1 MHKRTLAA
9 WSAAVCLLLTGCAV
23 TAEEMTGEAQGYG
36 GPLRVKITM
45 DGERLTGV
53 TVVSHN
59 ETQGVGTRAIDA
71 LPAEMSR
78 AGTWEVDGVSGATV
92 TSDALK
98 AAVRSA
104 MGLGEAPAMTDAPTQ
119 AQEFKRGVGMSA
131 TGRVGPGT
139 GADGAQV
146 YSFNVVFAGG
156 VFDQEGRVVKLAV
169 DQLEVLSANAEG
181 EGARFDGFPGE
192 EGAEDFLA
200 QVAAWNTKRDQG
212 EGYQLPAG
220 AWHSQMDRYEQ
231 LFEGKTITEIEDWF
245 VRFCSDETGRPLKSD
260 AASEAD
266 QAKYAALSTQEQ
278 AELAEVTSSA
288 TISLR
293 DGHGDILTAI
303 RRAWENAR

>member
-1 MHKRTLAA
+1 MHRRTLAA
-9 WSAAVCLLLTGCAV
+9 WSAALCLLLTGCAV

-36 GPLRVKITM
+36 GPLRVTVTM

-78 AGTWEVDGVSGATV
+78 AGTWKVDGVSGATV

-119 AQEFKRGVGMSA
+119 AQVLKRGVGMSA

-139 GADGAQV
+139 DADGAPV
-146 YSFNVVFAGG
+146 HSFNVVFAGG

-192 EGAEDFLA
+192 DGAEDFLA

-212 EGYQLPAG
+212 EGYQLPSG
-220 AWHSQMDRYEQ
+220 PWHSQMDRYEQ
-231 LFEGKTITEIEDWF
+231 LFEGKTVTEIEDWF

-266 QAKYAALSTQEQ
+266 KAKYAALSPQEQ